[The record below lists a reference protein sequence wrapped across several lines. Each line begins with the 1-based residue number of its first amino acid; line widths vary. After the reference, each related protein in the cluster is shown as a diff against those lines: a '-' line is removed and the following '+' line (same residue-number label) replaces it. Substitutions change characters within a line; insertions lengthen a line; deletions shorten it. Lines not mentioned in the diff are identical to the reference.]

1 MLTLYS
7 IGHSRHAADHFVSL
21 LRAAEV
27 TLLVDVRSHPASRW
41 APQFGKEPLAQLL
54 NAQGIRY
61 EFLGRELGGR
71 PRGAEYYAA
80 DGALDCVRRAA
91 SAEFQAGIARLQEL
105 ARSSR
110 TVMLC
115 AEEDPAQCHRRR
127 LITPVLVRAGARV
140 EHLRGDGRVE
150 VDEHLA
156 PAGAQ
161 LGLFA

>member
-21 LRAAEV
+21 LRAASI
-27 TLLVDVRSHPASRW
+27 TLLADVRSHPASRW
-41 APQFGKEPLAQLL
+41 APQFGKAPLEQLL
-54 NAQGIRY
+54 SACGIGY

-80 DGALDCVRRAA
+80 DGALDCVLRAE

-105 ARSSR
+105 SRRAR
-110 TVMLC
+110 VVLLC
-115 AEEDPAQCHRRR
+115 AEEDPAHCHRRR
-127 LITPVLVRAGARV
+127 LITPALVRGGARV

-150 VDEHLA
+150 VDEHLT
-156 PAGAQ
+156 PAAAQ
-161 LGLFA
+161 LGLFG